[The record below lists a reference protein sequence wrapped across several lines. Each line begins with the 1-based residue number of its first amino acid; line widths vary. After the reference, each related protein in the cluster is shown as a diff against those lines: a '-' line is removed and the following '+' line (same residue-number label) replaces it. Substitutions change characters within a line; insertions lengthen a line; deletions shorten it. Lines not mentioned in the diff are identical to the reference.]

1 MSQEH
6 IAILESKVRE
16 LNQKRYRLQLA
27 LEQSVKQ
34 KHLLH
39 ESLKISVEGVEA
51 ALAGK
56 DMDQLPDF
64 EGWLKSA
71 HAALAMSCNTHTAP
85 IVKRAH
91 IPSPDKLWFV
101 YCPENGFTYHT
112 TKDEAIEYGADEIRE
127 HLDCDNGWSEN
138 VDEVIVGKVVLK
150 STQYEVRRRPEVLD
164 EEGCDEDG
172 QYWDSDWDYI
182 CNYKLLPIGESES

>member
-1 MSQEH
+1 MSQEQ
-6 IAILESKVRE
+6 IAKLESKVRE
-16 LNQKRYRLQLA
+16 LNRERYRLQHE

-39 ESLKISVEGVEA
+39 ESLRICVDAVDTI
-51 ALAGK
+51 LAGK
-56 DMDQLPDF
+56 DLDQLPDF
-64 EGWLKSA
+64 GDWLKSA
-71 HAALAMSCNTHTAP
+71 HAALAMSCNTHPAP
-85 IVKRAH
+85 IVKRAY

-112 TKDEAIEYGADEIRE
+112 TEDEAIEDGADSIRE

-150 STQYEVRRRPEVLD
+150 STQCEVRRRPEVLD
-164 EEGCDEDG
+164 EEGYDEDG
-172 QYWDSDWDYI
+172 QYWDADFDCI